1 VLLESI
7 RWRDLSDR
15 AGREHEDSH
24 FVLDPMNAIGLDDD
38 VHLIK
43 AARRHEEVVEENLY
57 VVHPGFELKVV
68 LAPGPRIR
76 DAINH
81 DRRRAEIEKE

>member
-1 VLLESI
+1 
-7 RWRDLSDR
+7 
-15 AGREHEDSH
+15 
-24 FVLDPMNAIGLDDD
+24 MNAIGLYDD
-38 VHLIK
+38 VHLIE

-57 VVHPGFELKVV
+57 VVHSGFELKVV
-68 LAPGPRIR
+68 FAPRPRIR